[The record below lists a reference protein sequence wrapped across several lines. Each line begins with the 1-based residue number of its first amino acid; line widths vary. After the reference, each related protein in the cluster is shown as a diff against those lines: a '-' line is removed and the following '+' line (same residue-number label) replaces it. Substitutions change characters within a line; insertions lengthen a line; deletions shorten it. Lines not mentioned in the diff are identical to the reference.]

1 MYKLGYDHIM
11 YGELKLEMQKKYP
24 AIVNEVQAII
34 DRIPTKEATW
44 VAFMLRKI
52 TLYDFMRQRE
62 LIEVYR

>member
-1 MYKLGYDHIM
+1 MAENEIPERQEAAVSIERH
-11 YGELKLEMQKKYP
+11 E
-24 AIVNEVQAII
+24 EVQAII
-34 DRIPTKEATW
+34 DRMPIKGATW